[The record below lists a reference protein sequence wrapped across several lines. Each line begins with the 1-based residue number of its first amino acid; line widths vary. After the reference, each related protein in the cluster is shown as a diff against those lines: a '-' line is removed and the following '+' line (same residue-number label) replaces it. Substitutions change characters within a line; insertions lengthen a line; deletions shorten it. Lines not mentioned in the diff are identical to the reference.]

1 MEQQAATMRM
11 VLDEVFKSNFSVF
24 DNYEEMA
31 RKEQILKLTY
41 IEKIA
46 AELEKNL
53 TDVNLFDIF
62 QNNNNI
68 ILADE
73 GQINNAL
80 ISFDREQYFG
90 KPDEVLEAV
99 LLTDEQ
105 SETIKNLYA
114 NRLTADKRRLQRDI
128 DSRMESAV
136 SRMRQYHDYIR
147 QAKVYRERMELLQ
160 VEDSNPMVESITK
173 VCEDPMFTL
182 HRFCRTNTENDTI
195 EFKINQD
202 IINTHVNERANI
214 NLRVNLGRMKMR
226 LTYANGI
233 HIQVRPDRDNINARG
248 YHHPHLGG
256 SEGDVC
262 LGNMGELY
270 NEAIQKN
277 DIHAAFGVIMQVL
290 MNYNDGDPYRQ
301 LHHFATASQ
310 QVQPHGGRTE
320 RENRDQHHECYECG
334 YEFRVTFEPEGVSD
348 YTHAECPDCENESE
362 YEFIYD

>member
-11 VLDEVFKSNFSVF
+11 VLDEVFKSNFSIF
-24 DNYEEMA
+24 DNYEELA

-90 KPDEVLEAV
+90 KPDELPEAI
-99 LLTDEQ
+99 LLTDAQ
-105 SETIKNLYA
+105 SETIKKLYTS
-114 NRLTADKRRLQRDI
+114 RLDETKRRLQRNVENNMND
-128 DSRMESAV
+128 AAN
-136 SRMRQYHDYIR
+136 RMRQYHEYIR
-147 QAKVYRERMELLQ
+147 NAGSYREQIAQLQ
-160 VEDSNPMVESITK
+160 ADDSNPMVESITK

-182 HRFCRTNTENDTI
+182 DRFCRTSTENDTI

-226 LTYANGI
+226 LVYANGI
-233 HIQVRPDRDNINARG
+233 HIRVVRDRDNIIARG

-256 SEGDVC
+256 SEVEVC

-270 NEAIQKN
+270 SEAIGKN

-310 QVQPHGGRTE
+310 QIQPHGGVTASSS
-320 RENRDQHHECYECG
+320 RDQDHDCHECEYT
-334 YEFRVTFEPEGVSD
+334 FSVTFEPEGVSD
-348 YTHAECPDCENESE
+348 YMHAECPDCENESE